1 MKAVILAGGEG
12 TRLRPLSLSRPKAL
26 LPLFD
31 GTVLSRCLENL
42 RRAGVHD
49 VILSLGHQ
57 AEQIEAWCGE
67 NTPEGMIL
75 RLRREEEPMGTA
87 GAVRALLDE
96 LGEEDFLVL
105 PGDAVFDFDLKE
117 LMAYH
122 QTGRGAVTLALKRWE
137 GVPECG
143 MVVTDAAGRVERF
156 VEKPG
161 WDQVLSSTVN
171 TGVYIMTRKAAN
183 LIPAQARWDFARDLF
198 PVLLEQ
204 GVVISS
210 HVMEGFWRDVGSPER
225 YLDCMAQLLSGK
237 GADEPPAPK
246 IAPGIWSKV
255 PIPDKV
261 QVVPPCWF
269 DAGVEL
275 GEGSLIGP
283 HVALGKG
290 VRIGRRALVQRSV
303 LMEDARADDKATL
316 YGAILGCGAQA
327 GEGSVLN
334 EGSVLADR
342 ARAGE
347 GAVLSERVAV
357 WPGREV
363 PAGAR
368 LRRSLSTQREAE
380 PLRFGDG
387 GVLRGA
393 VGEALSPELFTS
405 LGVVLGGEGKVALG
419 WSGGDGAAML
429 SRALGAGI
437 CAGGGVVLAHD
448 GCCPAAAAWL
458 GEYYNLSASLF
469 VEQEKDRIFLHWFD
483 QRGLP
488 PERERL
494 ARAEQQWN
502 AGAGTRVGAGQVGA
516 WEHLAGVNTAY
527 AADAERRVG
536 AASVTVA
543 VPGESLWDQTLVN
556 LLERMGCRA
565 LRHEAA
571 GAPSFSAAH
580 GGFRLEGRQEDGTS
594 VDSGRLLALIA
605 LLELEKGNTVAV
617 PASAPAVIDELGAQT
632 GGKVLRLGRDKGA
645 EEVYA
650 RSPWLRDALFA
661 AGYLAAALG
670 RKGQT
675 LAELLERLP
684 PFTISS
690 AEIPLQGGRGAL
702 MEAFTGRFRCS
713 EPAGT
718 GVRLRSGGGWVYVH
732 PLIRRRAVFLQTEGA
747 DAEIARELCGFY
759 EKEIRQLDT
768 GGNAE
773 C

>member
-57 AEQIEAWCGE
+57 AEQIEAWCAAH
-67 NTPEGMIL
+67 TPEGMTL
-75 RLRREEEPMGTA
+75 RARREEEPLGTA
-87 GAVRALLDE
+87 GAVRALLPE
-96 LGEEDFLVL
+96 LGDEDFLVL

-137 GVPECG
+137 GAPECG

-171 TGVYIMTRKAAN
+171 TGIYIMTRKAAN

-204 GVVISS
+204 GVVIGS

-225 YLDCMAQLLSGK
+225 YLDCVAQLLAGK

-246 IAPGIWSKV
+246 IAPGVWSKV

-290 VRIGRRALVQRSV
+290 VRVGRRALVQRSV
-303 LMEDARADDKATL
+303 LMENARADDRATL
-316 YGAILGCGAQA
+316 YGAILGFGAQA

-334 EGSVLADR
+334 EGSILADR
-342 ARAGE
+342 AQAGA
-347 GAVLSERVAV
+347 GAVLSEGVAV

-368 LRRSLSTQREAE
+368 LNRSLSTQREAE
-380 PLRFGDG
+380 TLRFGDG

-393 VGEALSPELFTS
+393 VGETLSPELFTS
-405 LGVVLGGEGKVALG
+405 LGVVLGCEGKVALG

-469 VEQEKDRIFLHWFD
+469 VEQEGDRIFLHWFD

-488 PERERL
+488 PERERV
-494 ARAEQQWN
+494 RRVEQQWN
-502 AGAGTRVGAGQVGA
+502 AGAGTRVGAGQVGQ

-536 AASVTVA
+536 ARGISVTAA
-543 VPGESLWDQTLVN
+543 VPGESLWDQTLAA

-565 LRHEAA
+565 LRRAAA
-571 GAPSFSAAH
+571 GVPSFSAAH
-580 GGFRLEGRQEDGTS
+580 GGFRLEGRQEDGAH
-594 VDSGRLLALIA
+594 VDSGRLLALVA
-605 LLELEKGNTVAV
+605 LLELEKGNPVAV
-617 PASAPAVIDELGAQT
+617 PANAPAVIDELRVQT
-632 GGKVLRLGRDKGA
+632 GAPVLRLGRDKGA
-645 EEVYA
+645 EAVYE

-661 AGYLAAALG
+661 AGYLTAAMG
-670 RKGQT
+670 RQGKT

-684 PFTISS
+684 PFTISFS
-690 AEIPLQGGRGAL
+690 EIPLQGGRGAL
-702 MEAFTGRFRCS
+702 MEAFTGRFRRA

-732 PLIRRRAVFLQTEGA
+732 PLIRRRSVFLQTEGA
-747 DAEIARELCGFY
+747 DAEIAQELCGFY
-759 EKEIRQLDT
+759 EDEIKRLDR
-768 GGNAE
+768 GE
-773 C
+773 